1 MYIVDSLTQSTGKPT
16 EMNTL
21 RQSIQSEFLQFDQAF
36 SAALSS
42 DNHLID
48 NILDYIHT
56 KRGKQLRPVLVL
68 LSAAICKGVTDKT
81 INTAVSL
88 ELLHTASLIHDD
100 VVDNSPMR
108 RGVKSIHE
116 QWNNKIAILVGDF
129 LLAKVIS
136 LLTEIRN
143 TSILSIVSEVG
154 AALSSG
160 ELIQMHN
167 GESMWITEEQYLRVI
182 QHKTAHLFAACCE
195 AGAVSSGATAKQSH
209 ALKNFGMYL
218 GLCFQLKDDVFDYSD
233 VEDLGKPTMNDLR
246 DGKATL
252 PIIISLQR
260 ASKEEATYIKK
271 LAEDLTNQS
280 PHINLFEAEQEIRS
294 FVLRYDGI
302 RYAYQIME
310 KYRKKALDALASF
323 PDNKYKESLATLLDY
338 AIQRMH

>member
-1 MYIVDSLTQSTGKPT
+1 M
-16 EMNTL
+16 
-21 RQSIQSEFLQFDQAF
+21 
-36 SAALSS
+36 
-42 DNHLID
+42 
-48 NILDYIHT
+48 
-56 KRGKQLRPVLVL
+56 
-68 LSAAICKGVTDKT
+68 
-81 INTAVSL
+81 
-88 ELLHTASLIHDD
+88 HD
-100 VVDNSPMR
+100 
-108 RGVKSIHE
+108 
-116 QWNNKIAILVGDF
+116 
-129 LLAKVIS
+129 
-136 LLTEIRN
+136 
-143 TSILSIVSEVG
+143 
-154 AALSSG
+154 
-160 ELIQMHN
+160 